1 MVNSFIYNFFAKLF
15 NVSKSTFEN
24 SFLNVIRNKFNKL
37 ASRLADKS
45 SIVSFFKSTSKL
57 SDYVEN
63 SAVVSLIVFV
73 CGKMLS
79 FFKNIFLAF
88 RSSLIIDSVRALC
101 KNILYISLRCFGLV
115 GISFSLFALLSSFL
129 AGNLNIAKIIVINIV
144 FIVAFVLVFI
154 NTSLY
159 NLLTNSGFLRKCLLY
174 FGIDVFDDRDIVYIT
189 KLKYTVLSIAIGALI
204 GMCVG
209 VFNPIL
215 VGLFVCGI
223 IGASAVL
230 YNFKLGIYLCAFT
243 FPFLP
248 TMALVGLVLYS
259 FMAMVIKLICDDNVK
274 FVRTPLDLPIILF
287 GIVLLMS
294 AFTSFAVA
302 NSLRVVMVYL
312 AFMTSYF
319 LLTNTIRTKKQLYA
333 LISSLMVA
341 AFFVA
346 VYGIYQHI
354 FGFPEGATWID
365 SDMFSDIETRVV
377 STFENPNVLGEYLLL
392 MIPIG
397 MALIWSA
404 PKWYNKG
411 LNLCLTGVLALCMIY
426 TYSRGNWL
434 GLIFAAFVFLVF
446 YDRRFIWLGAILL
459 LFSPMFLPETIL
471 NRFLSIGDTTDTSTS
486 YRVYIWFGTFALLKN
501 YWFCGIGPGP
511 EAFSLIYPHYSYA
524 GIVAPHAHNLYLQIM
539 VEDGILGVI
548 AFAFMIIVYFK
559 DAISTYL
566 KTTDKNLKAIIIG
579 LASGMFGFLIQGLF
593 DNVWY
598 NYRIV
603 LMFFIIV
610 GITAAA
616 ANISKCGGADN

>member
-1 MVNSFIYNFFAKLF
+1 MNSFIYDFFAGIYKR
-15 NVSKSTFEN
+15 SKNTFEN
-24 SFLNVIRNKFNKL
+24 SFLNVLRIKFNKL
-37 ASRLADKS
+37 ASYLGERSFAVGFFS
-45 SIVSFFKSTSKL
+45 SAPKL
-57 SDYVEN
+57 SEKVEN
-63 SAVVSLIVFV
+63 SVIVRFVVFV
-73 CGKMLS
+73 CEKILS
-79 FFKNIFLAF
+79 FFKNIFLTVQK
-88 RSSLIIDSVRALC
+88 STIIDSARLLC
-101 KNILYISLRCFGLV
+101 KNILYISLRCFGLI
-115 GISFSLFALLSSFL
+115 GISFAFSALVSSFI
-129 AGNLNIAKIIVINIV
+129 AGNINVIKLIIFNLI
-144 FIVAFVLVFI
+144 FILSFVLMFI

-159 NLLTNSGFLRKCLLY
+159 NVLTNSIVLRKCLLY
-174 FGIDVFDDRDIVYIT
+174 FDIDNFEEKDLIYIS
-189 KLKYTVLSIAIGALI
+189 KSKHVILCVLSGIVIGICTGIL
-204 GMCVG
+204 
-209 VFNPIL
+209 NPII
-215 VGLFVCGI
+215 VGLFICGI

-230 YNFKLGIYLCAFT
+230 YNYKLGIYICAFA

-259 FMAMVIKLICDDNVK
+259 FMSMVINLICDENAK

-287 GIVLLMS
+287 AIVLVIS

-302 NSLRVVMVYL
+302 NSIMVVLVYL

-319 LLTNTIRTKKQLYA
+319 LLTNTVKTKKQLYA
-333 LISSLMVA
+333 LVSSLMIA
-341 AFFVA
+341 ALFVA
-346 VYGIYQHI
+346 LYGIYQYV

-397 MALIWSA
+397 MALVWSRA
-404 PKWYNKG
+404 KWYNKG
-411 LNLCLTGVLALCMIY
+411 INLCITGVLGLCMIY
-426 TYSRGNWL
+426 TFSRGNWL
-434 GLIFAAFVFLVF
+434 GLMFAAFVFLVF

-459 LFSPMFLPETIL
+459 LFSPMFLPESIL

-486 YRVYIWFGTFALLKN
+486 YRVYIWFGTFALLKH

-524 GIVAPHAHNLYLQIM
+524 GIVAPHAHNLYLHIM
-539 VEDGILGVI
+539 VEDGILGVG

-566 KTTDKNLKAIIIG
+566 NTNDRTLKAIIIG
-579 LASGMFGFLIQGLF
+579 LVSGMFGFLIQGLF

-616 ANISKCGGADN
+616 TNISKHGGVDN

>member
-1 MVNSFIYNFFAKLF
+1 MNSVIYDFIVKVCR
-15 NVSKSTFEN
+15 VSKNTFEN
-24 SFLNVIRNKFNKL
+24 SFLNVIRNKFNKI
-37 ASRLADKS
+37 ASHLGEKS
-45 SIVSFFKSTSKL
+45 SVVSFFKSTSNL
-57 SDYVEN
+57 SDYVKN
-63 SAVVSLIVFV
+63 SAIVRFVVFV
-73 CGKMLS
+73 CGKVLS
-79 FFKNIFLAF
+79 FFKNIFLTIQNSF
-88 RSSLIIDSVRALC
+88 IIDNARTLC
-101 KNILYISLRCFGLV
+101 KNILYISLRCFGLI
-115 GISFSLFALLSSFL
+115 GISFAFCALLSSFF
-129 AGNLNIAKIIVINIV
+129 AENLTTVKIIVYNII
-144 FIVAFVLVFI
+144 FIVSFVLAFV

-159 NLLTNSGFLRKCLLY
+159 NILTNSFVLRKCLLY
-174 FGIDVFDDRDIVYIT
+174 FDVDAFEDKEVIYISKAKYIV
-189 KLKYTVLSIAIGALI
+189 LCIAIGVVLGLCTGLFNPMLVALI
-204 GMCVG
+204 
-209 VFNPIL
+209 I
-215 VGLFVCGI
+215 CGI

-230 YNFKLGIYLCAFT
+230 YNYRLGIYICAFA

-259 FMAMVIKLICDDNVK
+259 FMAMVIKLICDDDAK

-287 GIVLLMS
+287 GVVLVIS
-294 AFTSFAVA
+294 AITSFAVA
-302 NSLRVVMVYL
+302 NSLMVVMVYL

-319 LLTNTIRTKKQLYA
+319 LLTNTIKTKKQLYA
-333 LISSLMVA
+333 LISSLMIA
-341 AFFVA
+341 ALFVA

-411 LNLCLTGVLALCMIY
+411 LNLCLTGALALCMIY

-434 GLIFAAFVFLVF
+434 GLIFAAFLFLVF

-548 AFAFMIIVYFK
+548 AFAFMIILYFK